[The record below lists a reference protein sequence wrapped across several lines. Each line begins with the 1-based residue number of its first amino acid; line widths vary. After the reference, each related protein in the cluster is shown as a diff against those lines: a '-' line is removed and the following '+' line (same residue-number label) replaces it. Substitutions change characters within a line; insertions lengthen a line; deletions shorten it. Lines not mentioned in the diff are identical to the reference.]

1 MKLTPLDIRG
11 KEFKHTMRGYL
22 GADVDDFLEQIA
34 EEFERL
40 FGANI
45 ALAEHCEEMEE
56 RLEQYQQ
63 LEQTLRNTLTVA
75 QRGAEELV
83 ATAQREAE
91 LITSE
96 AELTARQKVNDAY
109 PEKQAAAREI
119 DILRGVEQDLRFKFR
134 SLLAGYARQLDEDEA
149 AARAPRPTSGLE
161 GVDRHQANVS
171 GR

>member
-75 QRGAEELV
+75 QRGAEELIGDRSTGSR
-83 ATAQREAE
+83 ADHKRSRTHGA
-91 LITSE
+91 SE
-96 AELTARQKVNDAY
+96 GQ
-109 PEKQAAAREI
+109 
-119 DILRGVEQDLRFKFR
+119 
-134 SLLAGYARQLDEDEA
+134 
-149 AARAPRPTSGLE
+149 
-161 GVDRHQANVS
+161 
-171 GR
+171 